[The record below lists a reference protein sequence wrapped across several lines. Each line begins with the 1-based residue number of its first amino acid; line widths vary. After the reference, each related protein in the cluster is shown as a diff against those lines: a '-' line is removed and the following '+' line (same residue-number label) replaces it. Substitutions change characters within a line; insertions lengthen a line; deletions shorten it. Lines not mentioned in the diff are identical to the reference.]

1 MLANAG
7 AAGRG
12 RVLGQHENTGLLSSA
27 QDKVTAFE
35 SGSQRRLGAASEV
48 SRLNEQTLILIA
60 DEVLGRQ
67 GLRKEWYGL
76 IST

>member
-1 MLANAG
+1 M
-7 AAGRG
+7 
-12 RVLGQHENTGLLSSA
+12 
-27 QDKVTAFE
+27 TAFE

-60 DEVLGRQ
+60 YEVLGRQ